1 MHKIIK
7 FITYLSFIFIW
18 VNPSLAI
25 INQLP
30 HNDAAEWPTNAWP
43 ENLKEIDDE
52 GFSTIIHYTFSDNS
66 HDELGRTNALL
77 IIQDGSIVYERSILL
92 LQKILSLSPI
102 QWQKAIL
109 AY

>member
-30 HNDAAEWPTNAWP
+30 HNDAVEWPTNSWP
-43 ENLKEIDDE
+43 ENFKEIDDE
-52 GFSTIIHYTFSDNS
+52 GFNAIINYTFSDNS

-77 IIQDGSIVYERSILL
+77 IIQDGSIVYE
-92 LQKILSLSPI
+92 KYNSPI
-102 QWQKAIL
+102 TKDTKLVSYSMAKAIL